1 MDDRVDKPRE
11 ETSARRLLLAVPA
24 FRNAAYGATR
34 STAIVG
40 QVAAVIM
47 AAAALG
53 LRFILDPMLPPG
65 FPYLTFFPAVVLT
78 GFIWGITPAV
88 TAGILSGLAS
98 WYWFIEPSGSFA
110 LDPRAT
116 TALVFYIFVIAT
128 DIGLLFLALK
138 ALGAQVRAS
147 EALAEALQLQQ
158 VVSKEVD
165 HRLKNLMATVSS
177 LISLMEKHASTPA
190 ELASQLR
197 QRINALSGSIGLL
210 RGAVGDERVS
220 MRKAILAALEPL
232 GLADPRRTTLNGPDV
247 TISSNGLIP
256 LNLILHEL
264 ATNAL
269 KHGAFSNQS
278 GVIKLDWDVTPSAGG
293 KAVLNLIWTERA
305 GPSTAVPTRS
315 GFGTELLKRI
325 SRSLGGG
332 CELSYDPAGLTAKIS
347 FEPMSILDSY

>member
-1 MDDRVDKPRE
+1 M
-11 ETSARRLLLAVPA
+11 
-24 FRNAAYGATR
+24 
-34 STAIVG
+34 
-40 QVAAVIM
+40 
-47 AAAALG
+47 
-53 LRFILDPMLPPG
+53 
-65 FPYLTFFPAVVLT
+65 
-78 GFIWGITPAV
+78 